1 MNEYQREKFK
11 QTNEVDLAYGVPGLG
26 RFRVNVFQ
34 QRGTIGVVFRVIP
47 FKIQSIEQLMLPK
60 VLEKMAGEQRGLILV
75 TGTTGSGKSTTLAA
89 MIDHINATE
98 TCHIMT
104 IEDPIEFLIRDKRS
118 IVNQREVGVDTMSFG
133 QALKSALRQDP
144 DVILVGEMRDLET
157 IETALTAA
165 ETGHLVMS
173 TLHTLDATET
183 INRII
188 SAFPPY
194 QQKQVR
200 LQLGSV
206 LRGVISQRL
215 VPRADGKGRVPAIE
229 VLLCTTRVREMI
241 EDKDRTKE
249 IPDAI
254 SQGHVSYGM
263 QTFDQSLMG
272 LLKAGAHH
280 LRGGAAAGHQPGR
293 LRAARLRHQRHLRLE
308 VGRLRAAGRAG
319 RGRPPRRPRRPV
331 PPGRRRRSQSQP
343 LGRVQPSRPAAPRPE
358 GPSLGARPAAMTTSR
373 SSGSRGRGRKPGR
386 ADEPPRERARALALR
401 LPRLRARTEA
411 ELRARLARAELGDEA
426 DGVVAWLRGL
436 GYLDDV
442 ALARA
447 RARSL
452 TAPGKLGPRGAER
465 RLAAAGVGRDR
476 GPARRWPRRW
486 PRCRAARRPAAALLA
501 ERRAAGRPARPGW
514 TSGRGPGWPA
524 SSWGAASRARRW
536 RRRWA
541 ASTTGSW
548 TSPDLPRRAPP
559 GGCGSRGSA
568 LCSAPS

>member
-1 MNEYQREKFK
+1 MELNEILQVALRAGASDIHLKAGLPPMFRVDGSLVPLRDARRLPPEEVARMGFGLMNEYQRTKYE
-11 QTNEVDLAYGVPGLG
+11 QTSEVDLAYGVPGLG

-34 QRGTIGVVFRVIP
+34 QRGTIGVVLRVIP
-47 FKIQSIEQLMLPK
+47 FKIQTIEQLMLPRI
-60 VLEKMAGEQRGLILV
+60 LERVAGEQRGLVLV

-206 LRGVISQRL
+206 LKAVISQRL

-229 VLLCTTRVREMI
+229 VLLATARVRELI

-254 SQGHVSYGM
+254 SQGHTTYGM
-263 QTFDQSLMG
+263 QTFDQSLMA
-272 LLKAGAHH
+272 LLRSQLITYEEA
-280 LRGGAAAGHQPGR
+280 LRQATNPDDFALRVSGVSGTSDSKWDSFERPAEPRGAAVGPGGP
-293 LRAARLRHQRHLRLE
+293 AI
-308 VGRLRAAGRAG
+308 
-319 RGRPPRRPRRPV
+319 
-331 PPGRRRRSQSQP
+331 
-343 LGRVQPSRPAAPRPE
+343 RPAAP
-358 GPSLGARPAAMTTSR
+358 AA
-373 SSGSRGRGRKPGR
+373 G
-386 ADEPPRERARALALR
+386 
-401 LPRLRARTEA
+401 
-411 ELRARLARAELGDEA
+411 
-426 DGVVAWLRGL
+426 
-436 GYLDDV
+436 
-442 ALARA
+442 
-447 RARSL
+447 
-452 TAPGKLGPRGAER
+452 APGAHPPPRGAVPKP
-465 RLAAAGVGRDR
+465 A
-476 GPARRWPRRW
+476 GPA
-486 PRCRAARRPAAALLA
+486 
-501 ERRAAGRPARPGW
+501 
-514 TSGRGPGWPA
+514 
-524 SSWGAASRARRW
+524 
-536 RRRWA
+536 
-541 ASTTGSW
+541 
-548 TSPDLPRRAPP
+548 SPDDDFKIERF
-559 GGCGSRGSA
+559 
-568 LCSAPS
+568 